1 MKRDTAGWAVAG
13 LIIVL
18 WASMG
23 AIQQAAQPGR
33 FAVTVVTWRGGGGDQ
48 ADTLLLDTATGD
60 ARVLSLNRQ
69 AGKPEWTP
77 VIRRAEGWEN
87 HP

>member
-23 AIQQAAQPGR
+23 AMQQATQPGR
-33 FAVTVVTWRGGGGDQ
+33 FTFAVITFRGEGGEQ
-48 ADTLLLDTATGD
+48 DTMLLDTATGD
-60 ARVLSLNRQ
+60 TRLLIPNRSE
-69 AGKPEWTP
+69 GRLEWTP
-77 VIRRAEGWEN
+77 VIGRSEVWKN
-87 HP
+87 P

>member
-1 MKRDTAGWAVAG
+1 MKRDITGWAVAG

-23 AIQQAAQPGR
+23 AMQQAAQPGR
-33 FAVTVVTWRGGGGDQ
+33 FTVTVITMRGSGGDQ
-48 ADTLLLDTATGD
+48 DTLLLDTATGD
-60 ARVLSLNRQ
+60 ARLLSFNRQ

-77 VIRRAEGWEN
+77 VIGRAEGWEN